1 MGKKYADKTSVHVD
15 DGKVAPPSSSWMPS
29 SSVSELLEATNLSS
43 TGISEVLN
51 AKSPMDAAVQT
62 ITHPVVLG
70 VVVVGAILLLASRR

>member
-1 MGKKYADKTSVHVD
+1 MGKHYADKTSVHVD
-15 DGKVAPPSSSWMPS
+15 DSKVAPPSSSWMPS
-29 SSVSELLEATNLSS
+29 SSVSELIEATNLSS

-70 VVVVGAILLLASRR
+70 VVVVGAMLLLARR